1 MPDVISFL
9 TAILGLFSAIVAYKS
24 VKNEKMKKSGEI
36 KTVDNFKDLKIAVNA
51 FGTILLVLI
60 FYFGFIIMMMSFPS
74 IMEKVLNMN
83 NEKENEKKS
92 DQIVDYSQIKT
103 LNEISFYSANS
114 ISNST
119 KKDEQLDIVLNNSLE
134 DKEYDLVL
142 KILKSYSSVK
152 LEVFDDPAFL
162 TGYDFEHSEIE
173 ERYYGIGNLNGIL
186 IVLVFFTEKK
196 NRIRLISARQAD
208 KDLREEYYDY
218 FKKING

>member
-36 KTVDNFKDLKIAVNA
+36 KTVDNFKDLKTAVNA

-74 IMEKVLNMN
+74 IMKKVLNIN

-114 ISNST
+114 ILNST
-119 KKDEQLDIVLNNSLE
+119 KKDEQLDIVLNNSLD

-152 LEVFDDPAFL
+152 K
-162 TGYDFEHSEIE
+162 E
-173 ERYYGIGNLNGIL
+173 ENSINKSI
-186 IVLVFFTEKK
+186 
-196 NRIRLISARQAD
+196 
-208 KDLREEYYDY
+208 DY
-218 FKKING
+218 FIAKDEYLYALRASDLYYSVSIKEKQKIRIISDINMKREKVNPIIKKEK